1 MTVNKLLLALLFSLG
16 LGLAWLEASNVFAA
30 AAPPAQ
36 AAAPDATDT
45 SDAGIR
51 ARLVA
56 IAGDERL
63 SRIAS
68 AEGIM
73 GREGFRGIDNVCME
87 ALTRRADQIRRQ
99 PAMAQQSSAMPTGAN
114 DTCHVVDNQH
124 LVGLSPA
131 DFRGSSHPPVYARSY
146 RVLDVPGA
154 VWMNYDVRHACAAYI
169 DPERLNLEADQ
180 RGSYTRMWCG

>member
-1 MTVNKLLLALLFSLG
+1 MTVNKLLLALLFCLG
-16 LGLAWLEASNVFAA
+16 LGLAWLAASNVLAA
-30 AAPPAQ
+30 AAPPAE
-36 AAAPDATDT
+36 AAAPDT

-63 SRIAS
+63 ARIAR

-99 PAMAQQSSAMPTGAN
+99 PAMAQQPSAMPTGAD
-114 DTCHVVDNQH
+114 DTCHSVDNQH

-146 RVLDVPGA
+146 RLLDVPGE

-169 DPERLNLEADQ
+169 DPQRLNLEVDQ
-180 RGSYTRMWCG
+180 RRNYTRMWCG